1 MVKKFKED
9 YDTAVFTTKFVL
21 EKKSPILYVFH
32 FSDDS
37 WQFSG
42 PEENLSHDDFKL
54 VSLKEIIALDN
65 SILEVAH
72 LPLGSEATRIN
83 HESSWRINTEN

>member
-1 MVKKFKED
+1 MVKNFKES
-9 YDTAVFTTKFVL
+9 YDTAVFTTRFVL
-21 EKKSPILYVFH
+21 EKKSPILFVFH

-42 PEENLSHDDFKL
+42 PEENLSDNDFKL
-54 VSLKEIIALDN
+54 VSLKEIVALDN

-72 LPLGSEATRIN
+72 IPLGSEAKRIN
-83 HESSWRINTEN
+83 HESSWRVNKEN